1 MKRFSL
7 AHQTMDIVI
16 TASRNYTMILYNLYD
31 EKIFKDCCIL
41 SQYIEDGAIL
51 VPLSI
56 LSDKIVFPVESGGFP
71 VCLS

>member
-1 MKRFSL
+1 MIFSDFPGVL
-7 AHQTMDIVI
+7 SFFQVFQVEWELWFTQQ
-16 TASRNYTMILYNLYD
+16 IL
-31 EKIFKDCCIL
+31 KHFRVPG
-41 SQYIEDGAIL
+41 QYRENGAIL